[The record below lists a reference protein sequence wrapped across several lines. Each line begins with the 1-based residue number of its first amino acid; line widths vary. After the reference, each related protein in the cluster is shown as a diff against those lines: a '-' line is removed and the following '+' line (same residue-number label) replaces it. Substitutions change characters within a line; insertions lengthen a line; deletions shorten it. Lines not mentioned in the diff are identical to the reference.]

1 MKLGLDLVAV
11 CPSNSLIFVSRNA
24 CAARPIE
31 SQASISVAEADIRRA
46 GDLRSGGGDAG
57 FLGEDPLLQ
66 VCSEATSGW
75 TRRVR
80 IRKAPAE
87 RELNPNRKSAL
98 ELSMRA
104 FILKRDGNVVNPA
117 VGTSFDSLDE
127 AYQFYNLY
135 SWELGFGIRYS
146 KSRLNVERV
155 KCMHEIVCGC
165 AVRLFFFLCITFWG
179 KKSAR
184 ICYRLTNHVMCIGRV
199 NRRGRIQDQH
209 GAVVLPGSGCFG
221 RTTMDGIFHST
232 GRHTTTL
239 CQALVVRKCIGR
251 RTGSLTGILRI
262 LLGSLERT
270 MSVLERFLA

>member
-1 MKLGLDLVAV
+1 MDL
-11 CPSNSLIFVSRNA
+11 SIETEGDSEQRLSRGRA
-24 CAARPIE
+24 GPAGAARPVE

-57 FLGEDPLLQ
+57 FLGEHPLLQ

-135 SWELGFGIRYS
+135 LWELGFGIR
-146 KSRLNVERV
+146 
-155 KCMHEIVCGC
+155 
-165 AVRLFFFLCITFWG
+165 
-179 KKSAR
+179 
-184 ICYRLTNHVMCIGRV
+184 V
-199 NRRGRIQDQH
+199 NQRGRIQDQH
-209 GAVVLPGSGCFG
+209 GAAVLPGSGCFG
-221 RTTMDGIFHST
+221 RTTMDGIFQST

-251 RTGSLTGILRI
+251 RTGSLTGIQRI
-262 LLGSLERT
+262 LLGS
-270 MSVLERFLA
+270 

>member
-1 MKLGLDLVAV
+1 MLAHIAWPAIPFSKHWPSGHRPIRLLLLLSPVRLPPLDRDLGACSMDL
-11 CPSNSLIFVSRNA
+11 SMETEGDSEHSRGHAGNTG
-24 CAARPIE
+24 AARPIE
-31 SQASISVAEADIRRA
+31 SQDSISVAEADIRRA

-57 FLGEDPLLQ
+57 FLGEDSLLQ

-155 KCMHEIVCGC
+155 KCMQEIVCGC
-165 AVRLFFFLCITFWG
+165 AGEYKINMERQLF
-179 KKSAR
+179 AR
-184 ICYRLTNHVMCIGRV
+184 RDVTKTVPH
-199 NRRGRIQDQH
+199 
-209 GAVVLPGSGCFG
+209 AVVPSCP
-221 RTTMDGIFHST
+221 
-232 GRHTTTL
+232 
-239 CQALVVRKCIGR
+239 
-251 RTGSLTGILRI
+251 LRG
-262 LLGSLERT
+262 L
-270 MSVLERFLA
+270 